1 MTDAPETP
9 AAALENS
16 VVLPTP
22 GEIITSLA
30 TGNSYTMGSSIGE
43 GFFGLVYGRFDGWG
57 NGPCRQGA
65 EAYEDL

>member
-43 GFFGLVYGRFDGWG
+43 GFFGLVYGRFDG
-57 NGPCRQGA
+57 
-65 EAYEDL
+65 